1 MKFSQET
8 RDLVD
13 EVLKVYKF
21 SQETRKLYIYICES
35 FVNLDGFSAVRGG
48 NKMDLGTM
56 GSGATKIRLQTTN
69 ISKTGDLTLKK
80 NIWEEEIKIN
90 NYSHDSGCNCY
101 NNYNH

>member
-21 SQETRKLYIYICES
+21 SQETRKLYICES

-69 ISKTGDLTLKK
+69 ISKTGDLTFKK
-80 NIWEEEIKIN
+80 KHMGRGN
-90 NYSHDSGCNCY
+90 
-101 NNYNH
+101 